1 MVRAHLPSQRAALG
15 LRACKGGAVAVG
27 LMIAAGEP
35 CIVFSTFLETGAEGD
50 RLSLE
55 PYGVAAELMRGSGGD
70 ALQRATDAVA
80 TGRQR
85 QEQLAIHGLR
95 NLTGRL
101 EAAGAAS
108 VIGALLVNR
117 AGWVTDLLSYSAAWA
132 EHVPVAEAL
141 AVRDAIRRG
150 LGACGLGL
158 VELDEKSLPATVSET
173 LDLPSA
179 DMAARLAALGASV
192 GRPWRKEQ
200 KLAALAAW
208 TALGTVRSASG

>member
-1 MVRAHLPSQRAALG
+1 MSRPHLQAQQAALG

-27 LMIAAGEP
+27 LMIAAGAP
-35 CIVFSTFLETGAEGD
+35 RIVFSTFLETSVEGD
-50 RLSLE
+50 RLSRE
-55 PYGVAAELMRGSGGD
+55 PYGVAAALMRNSGIE

-80 TGRQR
+80 TGRRR
-85 QEQLAIHGLR
+85 QEQLAVQGLR
-95 NLTGRL
+95 GMMGRL

-117 AGWVTDLLSYSAAWA
+117 AGWITDLLSYSAAWA

-141 AVRDAIRRG
+141 AVRDAIRHG
-150 LGACGLGL
+150 LGACGVGI
-158 VELDEKSLPATVSET
+158 VELDEKSLPATASET
-173 LDLPSA
+173 LHLASA
-179 DMAARLAALGASV
+179 DMAVHLKVLGAAA

-208 TALGTVRSASG
+208 VALGAAH